1 MINLTKSPA
10 TMSLDP
16 KSLKLFIAVIEAG
29 TITAAAEREHIAAAA
44 VSRRISELEAALGTE
59 LVRRSNK
66 GLLPTPAGQALLG
79 MSHRVLNE
87 LDEIRVLMRD
97 YAQGLTG
104 YVRVFANISAITQFM
119 PAALGGFLKAN
130 PSIDIHLEEKSSTAV
145 AQAVLDNLA
154 DVGVLVMGP
163 PVAGLEF
170 HRYKRDELVVAV
182 PAAHPLAGRPGVRFE
197 QTLEYDYVGLPLHSQ
212 LNLQLTQAASELG
225 RVWKSR
231 IQVTSYD
238 ALCLMI
244 EAELGI
250 GILPKRIAQA
260 YGKAMRIRAVPLEEP
275 WAQRELGVCIRSYA
289 ALSPAAQLLV
299 DHLLHAPQ
307 PD

>member
-1 MINLTKSPA
+1 
-10 TMSLDP
+10 MSLDP
-16 KSLKLFIAVIEAG
+16 KSLKLFISVIEAG

-44 VSRRISELEAALGTE
+44 ISRRISELEAALGTE
-59 LVRRSNK
+59 LVMRSNK

-79 MSHRVLNE
+79 LSHRVLNE
-87 LDEIRVLMRD
+87 LDEIRALMRD

-104 YVRVFANISAITQFM
+104 YVRVYANISSITQFM

-130 PSIDIHLEEKSSTAV
+130 PSIEIHLEEKTSTAI

-154 DVGVLVMGP
+154 DVGVLVMGA

-170 HRYKRDELVVAV
+170 HPYRQDELVIAT
-182 PAAHPLAGRPGVRFE
+182 PMAHPLARLPEASFE
-197 QTLEYDYVGLPLHSQ
+197 QTLGFDYVGLHAQSQ

-225 RVWKSR
+225 RFWKPR

-244 EAELGI
+244 EEGLGI
-250 GILPKRIAQA
+250 GVLPKRIAQSYA
-260 YGKAMRIRAVPLEEP
+260 KALRIQAVPLAEP
-275 WAQRELGVCIRSYA
+275 WARRDLAVCIRSYA

-299 DHLLHAPQ
+299 DHLLRQ
-307 PD
+307 EERG